1 MKVYDWPEGW
11 VEYGEIA
18 PVISS
23 EIAWSLGRPE
33 ESGVEVQ
40 LSEELS
46 GPVFAKVTTWA
57 FGRGTS
63 FYVADAAS
71 LLQILPT
78 FKPGILLVN
87 VVAARRKVR

>member
-11 VEYGEIA
+11 VEYGEIS
-18 PVISS
+18 PVFSG
-23 EIAWSLGRPE
+23 EVAWSLGTPE
-33 ESGVEVQ
+33 MSGVEVQ
-40 LSEELS
+40 ICEELS
-46 GPVFAKVTTWA
+46 APVFAKVTTWA

-78 FKPGILLVN
+78 FKPGVLLLAP
-87 VVAARRKVR
+87 VAERR